1 MLQFRWM
8 LSSVTVKLEAVCC
21 NFPHIILTS
30 TAVKTWKTYNSILYL
45 GTRVVAELRAGFDQ
59 LPEQVPVNPRL
70 GRSVQQSEG
79 TYQFGSSHETVSLLQ
94 GMCQRLGVLVALLCA
109 GVRLDKLGIG

>member
-1 MLQFRWM
+1 MFD
-8 LSSVTVKLEAVCC
+8 LSDI
-21 NFPHIILTS
+21 FDILC
-30 TAVKTWKTYNSILYL
+30 YNLTLHL

-79 TYQFGSSHETVSLLQ
+79 THQFGSSHETVSLLQ
-94 GMCQRLGVLVALLCA
+94 GTCQRVGVLVALLCA
-109 GVRLDKLGIG
+109 GIRLDKLGIS